1 MILLKFSKK
10 IFFPPTSFCILFLL
24 HPIDNT
30 LVVQYLL
37 VQGCLK
43 LRVHEKK
50 KRMAKSTLS

>member
-1 MILLKFSKK
+1 MFVQSTRFKQVCQLLLSL
-10 IFFPPTSFCILFLL
+10 ID
-24 HPIDNT
+24 PIDNT